1 MITLDPPIAEARS
14 YWYKQLH
21 EQLEIVC
28 GLQRIE
34 SNRYDRKGGEQTAGA
49 TREKSYQGLI
59 LKMNQT
65 FLNQV
70 YAKIEKEV
78 TAAENYVHP
87 WKSY

>member
-49 TREKSYQGLI
+49 TREKYYQGLI

-65 FLNQV
+65 FLLMTV
-70 YAKIEKEV
+70 VEISRYA
-78 TAAENYVHP
+78 
-87 WKSY
+87 